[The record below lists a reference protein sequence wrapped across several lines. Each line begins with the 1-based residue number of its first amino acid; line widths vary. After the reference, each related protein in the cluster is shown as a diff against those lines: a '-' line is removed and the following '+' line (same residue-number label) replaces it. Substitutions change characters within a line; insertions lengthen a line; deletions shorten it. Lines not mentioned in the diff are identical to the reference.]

1 MSMLRI
7 KCFIKPVLRSLLIS
21 ALCLT
26 STFKSFAQETP
37 LINVTLQECYRLAL
51 EQSETIAIQHELIS
65 EAEGRFQQS
74 LSGILPKV
82 SFDVNPSWKDDG
94 DDIERDRTD
103 KFVFSQPLFSGFK
116 EFAAMAAS
124 RAQGRQRKLEIERAR
139 QILFK
144 DVSDAFYYYLSY
156 IEDMQALEKT
166 RKTLNLRLNDL
177 EERRKLGRSRPSEVA
192 SAQARLSRLEANIES
207 VDSELS
213 TARQLLG
220 FLTGHPIES
229 LFDELIVEDLSENES
244 HYTAKAADRADV
256 KAAHEAAQSA
266 KHLVTAARA
275 GHFPTVD
282 LDGNYYTR
290 RTGSSDS
297 DWDVLLSISVPLFS
311 GGQTA
316 GLIKEK
322 KAINRQ
328 AELTSQRTQR
338 LAVNDIQ
345 NAYIR
350 LRSSYRR
357 TAALEKALA
366 AAQTN
371 YDLQAEDYGRSLVN
385 NLDVLQALEDLQDAR
400 RDSARSNNGLKRAY
414 WDLQTALGTINY
426 DAF

>member
-1 MSMLRI
+1 MPPIRSL
-7 KCFIKPVLRSLLIS
+7 IKPIVCMLLLS
-21 ALCLT
+21 AVCLLPL
-26 STFKSFAQETP
+26 SAVFAEEPP
-37 LINVTLQECYRLAL
+37 LTNVSLQECYRLAL
-51 EQSETIAIQHELIS
+51 KQSETLAIQAELIR

-82 SFDVNPSWKDDG
+82 SFDVNPSWEDVG

-124 RAQGRQRKLEIERAR
+124 RAQGRQRKLEMERAR
-139 QILFK
+139 QLLFK

-166 RKTLNLRLNDL
+166 REALNLRLNDL

-192 SAQARLSRLEANIES
+192 SAQARLSRLEADIET

-229 LFDELIVEDLSENES
+229 LSDDLIVEDISENES
-244 HYTAKAADRADV
+244 HYTSKAADRPDV

-322 KAINRQ
+322 KAVNRQ
-328 AELTSQRTQR
+328 AELTFQRTQR

-357 TAALEKALA
+357 TTALEKALA
-366 AAQTN
+366 AAQRN
-371 YDLQAEDYGRSLVN
+371 YDLQVEDYGRSLVN
-385 NLDVLQALEDLQDAR
+385 NLDVLQALEDLQDAG
-400 RDSARSNNGLKRAY
+400 RDAARSNNGLKRAY